1 MKIAKLFE
9 IYHLFKS
16 EGIEASALK
25 FGEVKTADGKYT
37 LIHNGE
43 TIEVGHQMMIVDEAG
58 TQLPAPE
65 GEHSLEDGRI
75 VVIEGKEGIVKE
87 VKEKEAEKPE
97 ETKTTETT
105 TTSAPEERMS
115 KEEVSRIIEE
125 RVRKFEDEKKLE
137 FEKQNS
143 IIEGLFSLVKKIS
156 EQPASTPAKPTH
168 TPEKKKFNA
177 QDELKIMGDNLVT
190 LLTKK

>member
-1 MKIAKLFE
+1 MKIAKLFQ
-9 IYHLFKS
+9 IYHLFKA
-16 EGIEASALK
+16 EGIDTSNLK
-25 FGEVKTADGKYT
+25 FGEIKTADGKYT
-37 LIHNGE
+37 LVYNGE
-43 TIEVGHQMMIVDEAG
+43 TIEAGQPLMIVDEAG

-65 GEHSLEDGRI
+65 GEYILEDESI
-75 VVIEGKEGIVKE
+75 VVVEGTEGIVKE
-87 VKEKEAEKPE
+87 IKKKEDAPAPDPAPAP
-97 ETKTTETT
+97 T
-105 TTSAPEERMS
+105 PEERMS

-125 RVRKFEDEKKLE
+125 RVRKFEDEKKSE